1 MAGNRAAFLDDVI
14 VENPTTVP
22 VADSDRLRHPVSVA
36 YPLSFGTDFF
46 WNENA
51 DTTMPRKPKKRPSSV
66 EQALLQLSGETWA
79 QIANEVFQCEPE
91 YLNIEAVLQKIEET
105 NTCLNLDSPVE
116 VLIDPDGEFTVLVY
130 DRADS

>member
-1 MAGNRAAFLDDVI
+1 MAVNRAALLDDVI

-22 VADSDRLRHPVSVA
+22 VADADRFGHSVSVA
-36 YPLSFGTDFF
+36 YPLTFSTDFF

-51 DTTMPRKPKKRPSSV
+51 DSTKPRTHEKRPSSV
-66 EQALLQLSGETWA
+66 EQALTQISNETWERLA
-79 QIANEVFQCEPE
+79 RDVFDCEPE
-91 YLNIEAVLQKIEET
+91 HLNIEAVLQKIEET

-130 DRADS
+130 DRDKP